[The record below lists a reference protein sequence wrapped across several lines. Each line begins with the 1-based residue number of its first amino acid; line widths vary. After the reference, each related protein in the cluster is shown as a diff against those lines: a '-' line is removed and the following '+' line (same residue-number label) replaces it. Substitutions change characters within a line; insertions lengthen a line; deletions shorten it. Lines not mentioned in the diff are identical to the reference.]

1 MYLSYLIFYYGVCSG
16 IMKCLKYLKN
26 LFLSLKD
33 IFIILG
39 IELMVLF
46 SIVTILGKEKSILI
60 GTIFVMIYF
69 SCLSLFMLR
78 KEKFSIRNTSY
89 FPYMLIGISIAV
101 IFNMIIF
108 RMGIMSEINVDI
120 STFIVILSSGIISPT
135 FEEVLFRY
143 YFINKLE
150 KFNSNKWVIILLSGV
165 IFGLIHNGIVTVI
178 YGTIVGLVNAYL
190 YVKHK
195 NILIPIIVHAS
206 GNIIVNFLTGYN
218 LWILIL
224 GIILLILSII
234 LIKKNN
240 SSK

>member
-1 MYLSYLIFYYGVCSG
+1 
-16 IMKCLKYLKN
+16 MKFLVYLKN

-33 IFIILG
+33 ILIILG
-39 IELMVLF
+39 IELIVLF
-46 SIVTILGKEKSILI
+46 SIVTILGKEKSILV

-69 SCLSLFMLR
+69 TFFSIFLLR
-78 KEKFSIRNTSY
+78 KEKIPFKNISY
-89 FPYMLIGISIAV
+89 FPYILIGTSVAV

-108 RMGIMSEINVDI
+108 RMGIISKINVDI

-143 YFINKLE
+143 HFINKLE
-150 KFNSNKWVIILLSGV
+150 KFNSNKWIVILLSGIV
-165 IFGLIHNGIVTVI
+165 FGLFHNGIVTII
-178 YGTIVGLVNAYL
+178 YGTIVGLINSYL

-218 LWILIL
+218 PWILIF
-224 GIILLILSII
+224 GIILLLLGLI
-234 LIKKNN
+234 LIEKY
-240 SSK
+240 SSTN